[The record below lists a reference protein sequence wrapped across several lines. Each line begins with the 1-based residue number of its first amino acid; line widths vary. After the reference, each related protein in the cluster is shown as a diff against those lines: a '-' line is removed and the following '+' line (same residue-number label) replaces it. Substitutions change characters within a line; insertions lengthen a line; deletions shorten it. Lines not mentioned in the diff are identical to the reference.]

1 MNKDHLKKF
10 TTFSVK
16 DFDEFHRQSFPNA
29 NEITHKSFAQ
39 GLKRIEKIFK
49 DKIENL
55 NLKFIEDPKDLF
67 NSLQT
72 SDYSHNT
79 NITTF
84 CMVLK
89 LLKLL
94 GVSLQHYNKFQNLMN
109 IMVKENQVANESIL
123 KEKLNYMPD
132 FATLKNIVRKKIE
145 AISATSTFDEVK
157 HLLIVAIM
165 TLAVPLKV
173 SQYAKMKIVL
183 VEPDSNYLN
192 NFLLEDLSGNFFLKC
207 KKNTGDNNEVSVKL
221 VDDYLIDLL
230 KLWINEFNT
239 TKHLFITREDAK
251 TGMNRKDL
259 NIVLASATQSIFNI
273 QLSNTD
279 LRDMYMKNLMDL
291 DPSYKQKIAISQML
305 GYVNNDCLELHNI

>member
-39 GLKRIEKIFK
+39 GLKRI
-49 DKIENL
+49 
-55 NLKFIEDPKDLF
+55 KDLF

-173 SQYAKMKIVL
+173 SQYAKMKIV

-192 NFLLEDLSGNFFLKC
+192 NFLLEDLSGNFFLKS
-207 KKNTGDNNEVSVKL
+207 KKNTGDHNEVSVKL